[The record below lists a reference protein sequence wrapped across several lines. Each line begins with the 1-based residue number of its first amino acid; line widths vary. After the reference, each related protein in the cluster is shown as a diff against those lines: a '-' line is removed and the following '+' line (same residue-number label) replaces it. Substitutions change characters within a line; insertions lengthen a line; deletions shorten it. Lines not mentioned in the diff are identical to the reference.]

1 MLYKLRTN
9 GLQLEKR
16 MPRKKLSE
24 KEKAQ
29 FQNVGL
35 LKEDH
40 DLLRKLAEH
49 EQRSMARQLSVM
61 IRKAVD
67 EMDLV

>member
-1 MLYKLRTN
+1 MA
-9 GLQLEKR
+9 
-16 MPRKKLSE
+16 RKKLNE
-24 KEKAQ
+24 KDKVQ

-40 DLLRKLAEH
+40 DLLRKIAEH